1 MLKEGKSPSIPSWF
15 YPSKFS
21 HSSGSLIV
29 SLLSPDPHL
38 RPTANEV
45 LKHKW
50 IKGVSSSNSNSSS
63 RDNNETAAVVAAGLE
78 VNRGYE
84 NASSVYNKYSTVE
97 ANISINLDNLDIDP
111 INLSHKLNASSPK
124 NKLSK
129 AKKHS
134 HSSSKTNLTVVSD
147 SLNNNHLTGH
157 SNSSSNSSSN
167 SGGGSGSERSISPT
181 IIS

>member
-1 MLKEGKSPSIPSWF
+1 MPMVKEGKSPSIPSWF

-38 RPTANEV
+38 RPTAKEV

-50 IKGVSSSNSNSSS
+50 IKGGSSSTSSSN

-84 NASSVYNKYSTVE
+84 NASSLYNKHSTAE

-129 AKKHS
+129 SKKLI
-134 HSSSKTNLTVVSD
+134 HSSSKTNLIGVSD
-147 SLNNNHLTGH
+147 SLNNHHLTGH
-157 SNSSSNSSSN
+157 SNSSN
-167 SGGGSGSERSISPT
+167 SGSGSGSERSISPT